1 MDKEQTRECLQEIT
15 TPSSSTCEISTISSS
30 LEILGKIPCMI

>member
-1 MDKEQTRECLQEIT
+1 MDKELQEIT

-30 LEILGKIPCMI
+30 LEILGQRIPCMI